1 MYITRTNFAI
11 HHNFNIQYSMEITFK
26 KNIPLKQL
34 TTFKIGLGKV
44 KLLTKITKKEQ
55 IPQLYTIA
63 KKEKL
68 PVIILGEG
76 SNSIA
81 PDRDIEAI
89 IALNR
94 IKGIK
99 QISPT
104 IIEANSGEILDDLVS
119 FTTQQQLY
127 GIESLSGVPG
137 TVGASPIQN
146 VGAYGQDISQTL
158 TQLEAYDSK
167 TNKFII
173 LTNKQCQFTYRD
185 SIFKNKAKNRYFIS
199 SITVKL
205 RKNRNKSPLYPSLQK
220 YIEQNQLEDLSS
232 PQIREYILDI
242 RNSKIPDYHRYPNA
256 GSFFKN
262 VLINQKQF
270 NYIEGN
276 FGKPPFSDVMNGL
289 IKIPIGWLI
298 DKANLKGKVFN
309 GIKVDDNN
317 ALILVNESANSFQ
330 QLENTIKKIQKII
343 YDNFNIEI
351 EPEPIFLDKIIED

>member
-1 MYITRTNFAI
+1 MQII
-11 HHNFNIQYSMEITFK
+11 LK
-26 KNIPLKQL
+26 KNYPIKNL
-34 TTFKIGLGKV
+34 TTFKIGLGKA
-44 KLLTKITKKEQ
+44 KFITTIESKQQ
-55 IPQLYTIA
+55 IPQLYTTA
-63 KKEKL
+63 QKEKL

-81 PDRDIEAI
+81 PDNNLNAI
-89 IALNR
+89 IAINK

-104 IIEANSGEILDDLVS
+104 LIQSNSGELLDDLVS

-127 GIESLSGVPG
+127 GIESLSGIPG

-185 SIFKNKAKNRYFIS
+185 SIFKKKDKNRYFIS

-220 YIEQNQLEDLSS
+220 YIEQNQLKDLSS
-232 PQIREYILDI
+232 PKVREYILDI
-242 RNSKIPDYHRYPNA
+242 RNNKIPDYHKFPNA

-262 VLINQKQF
+262 ALINQKQF
-270 NYIEGN
+270 DYIERN
-276 FGKPPFSDVMNGL
+276 FGQPPLSDTVNGL
-289 IKIPIGWLI
+289 IKIPTGWLI
-298 DKANLKGKVFN
+298 DRANLKGKIFN
-309 GIKVDDNN
+309 GIKVDENN
-317 ALILVNESANSFQ
+317 ALILLNHSAHSF
-330 QLENTIKKIQKII
+330 LELSKAIKEIEQII
-343 YDNFNIEI
+343 YEKFKVKI
-351 EPEPIFLDKIIED
+351 EPEPIFLEEIIKD